1 MRAVPHVLK
10 ILAMT
15 TCAPPYDNGQGTQ
28 VIFASALG
36 TVFEG
41 YDFDHDGSLAAI
53 IMGILLCLEFTGK
66 GFDVW
71 QWRIP

>member
-1 MRAVPHVLK
+1 
-10 ILAMT
+10 
-15 TCAPPYDNGQGTQ
+15 

-36 TVFEG
+36 NVFEG

-71 QWRIP
+71 QWRVP